1 MSENR
6 APPAPAGHQQ
16 QHSSSTTPTNTGS
29 AGASQSNNGSS
40 VPMTQLPGN
49 PSFRRQ
55 RASRACETCHARKVR
70 CDAASL
76 GVCLPPPPSFLLELF
91 IDLFKIPC
99 TNCTA
104 FGIECKIPTPKRKK
118 TSNKKDTDSERGDSS
133 HADLTEQSPQ
143 ARQDGFPARDVVM
156 PRELPQRDFPPD
168 SLGINTQQGLP
179 DTDYTETYA
188 SQQRVNHG
196 TYAQYM
202 KPKFARAPIKEA
214 GRVAYLGESSNLSLL
229 VQDRHGTTDVV
240 HYPLPENV
248 RGARARINELDN
260 VEIDI
265 LHQRGAFLLP
275 PRALCDELVDAF
287 FTWIAPVV
295 PVINRSKFMRRYRDA
310 KNPPSLLLL
319 QAILLAGSRVC
330 NNPQL
335 MDANGSTTPAAMTF
349 YKRAKALYDAN
360 YEDDRVTIV
369 QALILMGWYWEGPE
383 DVTKNVFYWSRVAVI
398 VAQGS
403 GMHRSVEGSQ
413 LSKADKRLWK
423 RIWWTLFTRDRS
435 VAVALGRPVSINIE
449 DSDVEMVSED
459 DFVDDEGP
467 DRPSEYAPD
476 PIHVQFFLNYVK
488 LCEIMGLVL
497 SQQYGVANRMRR
509 NTAID
514 LTHSDMALADWLQN
528 CPPEV
533 RWEPQRHHF
542 WSALLHANYYTTL
555 CLLHRAHMPPAGSSD
570 PRTLNGYPEE
580 TAYPSRTIAYQA
592 AGMITSIIEGLQSHD
607 QLRYTPAF
615 IVYSLFSALIMH
627 VYQMRSSNQT
637 IVSATQQRMQTCMTA
652 LRDVSKVW
660 LVAKMVHTLF
670 ESILGN
676 KVLEERLQKAA
687 GRRHNKGK
695 SNGFST
701 SGQRT
706 AKNSPPS
713 ETAQPANDAQ
723 KRKFDDMELG
733 YVHGPPAPQM
743 SYERSRPQS
752 PVNPS
757 AQDLSSH
764 QNNLASAQQ
773 SQHLPQMSAG
783 SPPPLRQGNTDAFMG
798 TSRANTRPTTPFN
811 TFSYPGTPP
820 DLFLHTR
827 GSPKISEDLWQNYDP
842 GQLFPPEANGMLGGV
857 PLLSPGEGTVD
868 PALRAPPPQP
878 MPPLQQQQAP
888 IHDGHRGSIPSHPA
902 APPLQQGGQQMSA
915 YHPDAQSWAQLQ
927 GLPGQQQQQHVV
939 PDDQWSN
946 TSSTGPIVPT
956 TLNVGDWFEFF
967 GIPNGDLS
975 TLSALSGAQGQAG
988 GGAGGGG
995 GYG

>member
-1 MSENR
+1 MAMPVG
-6 APPAPAGHQQ
+6 APPSSNAPKD
-16 QHSSSTTPTNTGS
+16 
-29 AGASQSNNGSS
+29 
-40 VPMTQLPGN
+40 QLPGH

-76 GVCLPPPPSFLLELF
+76 GV
-91 IDLFKIPC
+91 PC
-99 TNCTA
+99 TNCVA
-104 FGIECKIPTPKRKK
+104 FSIECKIPTPKRKK
-118 TSNKKDTDSERGDSS
+118 TAGKKDNDSDRAESTKDTRSPAASTSDAIPRRGEMLMS
-133 HADLTEQSPQ
+133 
-143 ARQDGFPARDVVM
+143 RDVPAEKIGVNTPDGM
-156 PRELPQRDFPPD
+156 PKTDHSD
-168 SLGINTQQGLP
+168 AYYATQQ
-179 DTDYTETYA
+179 A
-188 SQQRVNHG
+188 SNG

-275 PRALCDELVDAF
+275 PRQLCDELVDAY

-295 PVINRSKFMRRYRDA
+295 PVINRSKFMRRYRDS

-319 QAILLAGSRVC
+319 QSILLAGSRVC

-360 YEDDRVTIV
+360 YEDDRITIV

-383 DVTKNVFYWSRVAVI
+383 GKNRERGDIVTHARSDLAADVTKNVFYWSRVAVI

-459 DFVDDEGP
+459 DFIDDEP
-467 DRPSEYAPD
+467 DRPAEYPAD

-497 SQQYGVANRMRR
+497 SQQYSVSSKLRR
-509 NTAID
+509 NNALD

-555 CLLHRAHMPPAGSSD
+555 CLLHRAHMPPAGSPDSR
-570 PRTLNGYPEE
+570 PNNGYPEE
-580 TAYPSRTIAYQA
+580 TAYPSRSIAYQA

-627 VYQMRSSNQT
+627 VYQMRSSNQS
-637 IVSATQQRMQTCMTA
+637 IVSATQQRLNTCMTA
-652 LRDVSKVW
+652 LKDVSKVW

-687 GRRHNKGK
+687 GRQHRKAKH
-695 SNGFST
+695 T
-701 SGQRT
+701 SSSKASKAT
-706 AKNSPPS
+706 PS
-713 ETAQPANDAQ
+713 IEPSSEAH

-733 YVHGPPAPQM
+733 YTNGPPAPQM

-752 PVNPS
+752 PAMTPS
-757 AQDLSSH
+757 RELPQGS
-764 QNNLASAQQ
+764 QAQQ
-773 SQHLPQMSAG
+773 PQLPQISAG
-783 SPPPLRQGNTDAFMG
+783 SPPVRQSTDAFMG

-811 TFSYPGTPP
+811 NFSYPGTPP

-827 GSPKISEDLWQNYDP
+827 NSPKISEDLWQNYQPD
-842 GQLFPPEANGMLGGV
+842 QLFPPEANTLF
-857 PLLSPGEGTVD
+857 PLNTQSPNQQMVD
-868 PALRAPPPQP
+868 PALRGPPPQQPPPQHFQPPPQNMQTTPTQMQPNPAMP
-878 MPPLQQQQAP
+878 MPEGQGMNPMAYHQ
-888 IHDGHRGSIPSHPA
+888 DPA
-902 APPLQQGGQQMSA
+902 A
-915 YHPDAQSWAQLQ
+915 WAQLNMHN
-927 GLPGQQQQQHVV
+927 QQPPP

-946 TSSTGPIVPT
+946 SSSAGGPIVPT

-967 GIPNGDLS
+967 GIPNGSDINGLNGAS
-975 TLSALSGAQGQAG
+975 T
-988 GGAGGGG
+988 